1 MNQAEAF
8 AAITVAAVAS
18 DRSFVDA
25 EARLIREQLLRRR
38 PFRSMPLPAFVELFS
53 GLLLRL
59 RDSGWRDLVQEA
71 VPLLQPSQRETAFAL
86 AVQLIHSDRKVTAG
100 EAGFLEQ
107 LGATLGIPPE
117 RSRQI
122 IEVCALLNADCLA

>member
-25 EARLIREQLLRRR
+25 EAR
-38 PFRSMPLPAFVELFS
+38 
-53 GLLLRL
+53 
-59 RDSGWRDLVQEA
+59 
-71 VPLLQPSQRETAFAL
+71 
-86 AVQLIHSDRKVTAG
+86 LIHSDRKVTAG

>member
-25 EARLIREQLLRRR
+25 EARLIREQLQSRA
-38 PFRSMPLPAFVELFS
+38 PFRSMSLPAFGELFP
-53 GLLLRL
+53 GLLLGL
-59 RDSGWRDLVQEA
+59 
-71 VPLLQPSQRETAFAL
+71 RETAFAL
-86 AVQLIHSDRKVTAG
+86 AAQLIHCDREVTAG
-100 EAGFLEQ
+100 EGDFLEQ
-107 LGATLGIPPE
+107 LAGSLGLAPE
-117 RSRQI
+117 RSLQI